1 MIRPGSH
8 SGISEGI
15 LFALMVPI
23 IGSGSH
29 QKRLIRPDSYWAL
42 KWGKQMM
49 FFRLPTDVA
58 ELG

>member
-1 MIRPGSH
+1 MVTIIRSDG
-8 SGISEGI
+8 
-15 LFALMVPI
+15 
-23 IGSGSH
+23 H
-29 QKRLIRPDSYWAL
+29 QKRLIRPGSYWAL